1 MSYVAEKRKKIFW
14 KVKVFCLK
22 SESFSSEKCKFL
34 FEKWKWSQLQP
45 CLPRRPS
52 LSIRRHPRR
61 PSQSSLLSLASVFIT
76 FCPFCFVFRLVIF
89 LDPIKCFLNTIS
101 KHLFIRLWDTL
112 IPWWWFAFFHQFPK
126 FSPKQKNNNEYK

>member
-1 MSYVAEKRKKIFW
+1 MVCHMSLKREKK
-14 KVKVFCLK
+14 
-22 SESFSSEKCKFL
+22 SSEKWKFL

-61 PSQSSLLSLASVFIT
+61 PSQSSLLSLASSFFI
-76 FCPFCFVFRLVIF
+76 FCPFSVFAISFRLVIF

-101 KHLFIRLWDTL
+101 KHLFISLWDTL

-126 FSPKQKNNNEYK
+126 FSPKQKTVMSISKNYKHL